1 MSPDWLPQLKK
12 SRCIFLG
19 QQNVW
24 VVLLIKMDDLESN
37 YLLTIWNI
45 VFGLASEWEEKA
57 LLAQITQSLCLSIT
71 LNQITAPVHRKRQF
85 LIVQKSWGCNQV
97 FWKLLVCKLS
107 SFVISANI
115 LVFNKPSQGF

>member
-1 MSPDWLPQLKK
+1 MSPDWLPQLKKK

-71 LNQITAPVHRKRQF
+71 LNQITAH
-85 LIVQKSWGCNQV
+85 VQKKRK
-97 FWKLLVCKLS
+97 FR
-107 SFVISANI
+107 
-115 LVFNKPSQGF
+115 NKSDKNAP

>member
-45 VFGLASEWEEKA
+45 VFGLASEWGEKA

-71 LNQITAPVHRKRQF
+71 LNLITAAVHRKRQF

-97 FWKLLVCKLS
+97 FRKLLVCKLS

-115 LVFNKPSQGF
+115 LVFNQPRQGF

>member
-1 MSPDWLPQLKK
+1 
-12 SRCIFLG
+12 
-19 QQNVW
+19 
-24 VVLLIKMDDLESN
+24 MDDLESN

-45 VFGLASEWEEKA
+45 VFGLASEWGEKA

-85 LIVQKSWGCNQV
+85 LIAQKSWGCNQV

-115 LVFNKPSQGF
+115 LVFINPGKDFIQLECVTLVIEDTNWGYNIYV

>member
-1 MSPDWLPQLKK
+1 M
-12 SRCIFLG
+12 
-19 QQNVW
+19 N
-24 VVLLIKMDDLESN
+24 DLESN

-45 VFGLASEWEEKA
+45 VFGLASEWGEKA

-85 LIVQKSWGCNQV
+85 LIVQRSFGCNQV
-97 FWKLLVCKLS
+97 FRKLLVCKLS

-115 LVFNKPSQGF
+115 LVFNQPRQGFYPT